1 MAAEPAESS
10 RLVNE
15 LLREADSEKKPDTP
29 PKPKRN
35 SKEELHQKIIRIV
48 EKYELEFGY
57 SDTKL
62 KRMNKVELQKVLAA
76 VLEQGVKYDMAKAVG
91 VDPRAHGKVVTL
103 GALRMLHNLCAMG
116 FERGFNQLATPM
128 CGYQC
133 EGFAEC
139 LRDPSVSGSIDE
151 CLTEIA
157 AENPE
162 VLEYFDS
169 PYARLALVWSG
180 AMLSVIKAK
189 ENRRYSQNRGNAR
202 RMGPQEN
209 IRPAASRP
217 SGGGGAAVR
226 EEHSGKPP
234 RVPVL
239 RTV

>member
-1 MAAEPAESS
+1 MAAPAENS

-189 ENRRYSQNRGNAR
+189 ENRRYSQNRPNAR
-202 RMGPQEN
+202 RMGPKEN
-209 IRPAASRP
+209 IRPATSRP

-226 EEHSGKPP
+226 EEHGGKPP

>member
-1 MAAEPAESS
+1 MSEPVESA

-15 LLREADSEKKPDTP
+15 LLREADSEKKPQSP
-29 PKPKRN
+29 AKPKRN
-35 SKEELHQKIIRIV
+35 SKEELLHKILGIV
-48 EKYELEFGY
+48 EKYELEFSY

-62 KRMNKVELQKVLAA
+62 KRMNKVELQKILAA
-76 VLEQGVKYDMAKAVG
+76 VLEQGVKHDMAKAVG

-103 GALRMLHNLCAMG
+103 GALRMLHNMAAMG
-116 FERGFNQLATPM
+116 VEKVFNQFGTPM
-128 CGYQC
+128 CGYEC

-180 AMLSVIKAK
+180 ALLTVIKRK
-189 ENRRYSQNRGNAR
+189 EKLRYSQNRNAR
-202 RMGPQEN
+202 RMGPTEN
-209 IRPAASRP
+209 IRPNPP
-217 SGGGGAAVR
+217 STGGGGGPPLRKVDG
-226 EEHSGKPP
+226 GKPP

-239 RTV
+239 RTI

>member
-1 MAAEPAESS
+1 MTTEPVEST

-15 LLREADSEKKPDTP
+15 LLREADSDKKPQSP
-29 PKPKRN
+29 AKPKRN
-35 SKEELHQKIIRIV
+35 SKEELLQKIIGIV
-48 EKYELEFGY
+48 EKYELEFNY

-62 KRMNKVELQKVLAA
+62 KRMNKVELQKILAA
-76 VLEQGVKYDMAKAVG
+76 VVEQGVKHDMAKAVG

-103 GALRMLHNLCAMG
+103 GALRMLHNLAAMG
-116 FERGFNQLATPM
+116 VEKAFNQFGTPVF
-128 CGYQC
+128 GYEC

-180 AMLSVIKAK
+180 AMLTVIKRK
-189 ENRRYSQNRGNAR
+189 EKLRYSQTRNAR
-202 RMGPQEN
+202 RMGPAAN
-209 IRPAASRP
+209 LRPDTPRT
-217 SGGGGAAVR
+217 GGGGGPPVR
-226 EEHSGKPP
+226 KVDGGKPP

-239 RTV
+239 RQV